1 MIRSAHFRL
10 SSILFLVVLALCVSG
25 CPNHS
30 GEIITA
36 SSSARTIFDKGDFTL
51 QYEPR
56 HTRTKRGN
64 NRRVGE
70 NVQAI
75 SAVIADL
82 NSKASLPFD
91 LIVSWPDCDE
101 PDAYYD
107 SDTHHLV
114 LCQQLIDE
122 YYDLFAPKIKDKAKL
137 DDAVRG
143 AIAATFLHEL
153 GHALIDA
160 WKLPITGK
168 EEDAADQ
175 LSTLM
180 LINRTES
187 GEQMALDSA
196 LSFKL
201 SADSSKDEKR
211 IYWDEHSFDE
221 QRYYDTIC
229 MIYGHNPQKYDYL
242 IANGTL
248 PEERSENCQDD
259 FNRIDR
265 SWKMLLAPHL
275 K

>member
-10 SSILFLVVLALCVSG
+10 SSILFLVALALCLSG

-30 GEIITA
+30 GEIVTTPSPA
-36 SSSARTIFDKGDFTL
+36 PTVPDKGGFKL

-56 HTRTKRGN
+56 HNRRKRDD

-70 NVQAI
+70 NEQAI

-91 LIVSWPDCDE
+91 IIVSWSDCDE
-101 PDAYYD
+101 PDAYYAP
-107 SDTHHLV
+107 DTQHLV
-114 LCQQLIDE
+114 ICHHLIDE
-122 YYDLFAPKIKDKAKL
+122 YYDLFTPKIKDKAKL

-143 AIAATFLHEL
+143 AIASTFLHEL

-175 LSTLM
+175 LATVM
-180 LINRTES
+180 LINRTAS

-201 SADSSKDEKR
+201 
-211 IYWDEHSFDE
+211 Y
-221 QRYYDTIC
+221 
-229 MIYGHNPQKYDYL
+229 
-242 IANGTL
+242 
-248 PEERSENCQDD
+248 
-259 FNRIDR
+259 
-265 SWKMLLAPHL
+265 
-275 K
+275 

>member
-1 MIRSAHFRL
+1 MIRPAHFRR
-10 SSILFLVVLALCVSG
+10 SSIPFLVVLALCVSG

-36 SSSARTIFDKGDFTL
+36 PSSARTITDNGDFKL
-51 QYEPR
+51 HYEPR
-56 HTRTKRGN
+56 HTRTKSGDA
-64 NRRVGE
+64 RRAGE
-70 NVQAI
+70 NEQAI

-82 NSKASLPFD
+82 NAKASLPFD
-91 LIVSWPDCDE
+91 IFISWSDCDD

-107 SDTHHLV
+107 PDTHHLV
-114 LCQQLIDE
+114 ICHQLIDE
-122 YYDLFAPKIKDKAKL
+122 YYDLFTPKIKDKAKL
-137 DDAVRG
+137 DEAVRG
-143 AIAATFLHEL
+143 AIASTFLHEL

-175 LSTLM
+175 LATVM
-180 LINRTES
+180 LLNRTES

-201 SADSSKDEKR
+201 YADSSTGEKK
-211 IYWDEHSFDE
+211 IYWDDHSLDE
-221 QRYYDTIC
+221 QRFYDTIC
-229 MIYGHNPQKYDYL
+229 MIYGHNPHKYEYL
-242 IANGTL
+242 ISNGTL
-248 PEERSENCQDD
+248 PEERAENCQDD

-265 SWKMLLAPHL
+265 SWRTLLAPHL